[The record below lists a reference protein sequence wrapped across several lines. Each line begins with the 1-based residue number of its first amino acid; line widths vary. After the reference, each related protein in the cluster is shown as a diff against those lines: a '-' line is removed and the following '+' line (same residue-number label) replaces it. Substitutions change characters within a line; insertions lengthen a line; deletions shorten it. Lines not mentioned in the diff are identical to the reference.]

1 MTKEEL
7 TIWFWN
13 KFNSCYPVV
22 HDDYP
27 DSIFWFCDPNYI
39 RKIKLCKLNNQKII
53 LPNKVIGTCLF
64 EQDSKYSCLYCKF
77 DEIWLFF
84 KQNYKDNYDDIQSL
98 IKEILSDTTKLN
110 VYTPGNPYM
119 SDQYELSDTT
129 KLNVYTPLDTWFS
142 QWLCLSDTTKL
153 NLYTSDFI
161 GAIED
166 SNLSDTTKSNVYTP
180 EGSQIG
186 MKTFL
191 SDTTKL
197 NVYTPERKIIDRK
210 I

>member
-110 VYTPGNPYM
+110 VYTPLGLCRIYRYDL
-119 SDQYELSDTT
+119 SDTTKLNVYTPFFPEADQGICLSDTT
-129 KLNVYTPLDTWFS
+129 KLNVYTPLTGIKPTR
-142 QWLCLSDTTKL
+142 LH
-153 NLYTSDFI
+153 
-161 GAIED
+161 
-166 SNLSDTTKSNVYTP
+166 
-180 EGSQIG
+180 
-186 MKTFL
+186 L

-197 NVYTPERKIIDRK
+197 NVYTPVPVRETHQVSCQTLLN
-210 I
+210 

>member
-110 VYTPGNPYM
+110 VYTP
-119 SDQYELSDTT
+119 
-129 KLNVYTPLDTWFS
+129 LDTCFS
-142 QWLCLSDTTKL
+142 SWLCLSDTTKL

-166 SNLSDTTKSNVYTP
+166 SNLSDTTKLNVYTP